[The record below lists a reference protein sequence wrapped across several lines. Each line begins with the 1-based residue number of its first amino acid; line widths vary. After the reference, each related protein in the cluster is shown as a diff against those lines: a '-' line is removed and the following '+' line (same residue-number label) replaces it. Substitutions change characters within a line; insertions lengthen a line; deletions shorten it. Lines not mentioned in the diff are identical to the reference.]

1 MTPKLNTLFTA
12 AVLVGIAT
20 ATAVFAQEGAPAP
33 QPPHVQGMMGDE
45 GGMTKMMGQM
55 SPDQMKRMTEMMDKC
70 NHVMESMS
78 NAPSGPNQQRAPAT
92 KG

>member
-1 MTPKLNTLFTA
+1 MTRKLNTLFAAA
-12 AVLVGIAT
+12 AVVEIAT

-33 QPPHVQGMMGDE
+33 QPPHMQGTMGDQGGMM
-45 GGMTKMMGQM
+45 KMMGQM

-70 NHVMESMS
+70 NHMMESM
-78 NAPSGPNQQRAPAT
+78 QQAPAT